1 MRAVDMARDI
11 VEEPPPLN
19 SFTNF
24 PYRVEPAPL
33 GTFVNGGMLSLAV
46 IAPASDSATHFEP

>member
-1 MRAVDMARDI
+1 MARQI

-19 SFTNF
+19 SFTSF

-33 GTFVNGGMLSLAV
+33 GAFMNGGMLSLAPTV
-46 IAPASDSATHFEP
+46 SPSNSVTHFEQ